1 MIMQQPNLFRKLC
14 VTNAESEKH
23 SITEFGVELEENKLQ

>member
-1 MIMQQPNLFRKLC
+1 MTSIMIMQQPNLFRKLH

-23 SITEFGVELEENKLQ
+23 SITEF

>member
-1 MIMQQPNLFRKLC
+1 MTTIMIMQQPNLFRKLP

-23 SITEFGVELEENKLQ
+23 SITEFGG